1 MMEVGE
7 RVRTLKALDLG
18 SDGKVERGAVGV
30 LESVTNSPY
39 MPFLVRF
46 EQGTFAF
53 QDGELEPA
61 TDESGA

>member
-1 MMEVGE
+1 VEVGE
-7 RVRTLKALDLG
+7 QVRTLKAIDLG

-46 EQGTFAF
+46 EQGTYAF
-53 QDGELEPA
+53 EDGELEPVA
-61 TDESGA
+61 GADA

>member
-1 MMEVGE
+1 MEIGD
-7 RVRTLKALDLG
+7 RVRTKKTIDLG
-18 SDGKVERGAVGV
+18 NDGRVETGAVGV

-46 EQGTFAF
+46 EQGSFAF

-61 TDESGA
+61 PEDRR

>member
-1 MMEVGE
+1 MPPMEVGE
-7 RVRTLKALDLG
+7 RVRTLKGIDLG

-46 EQGTFAF
+46 EEGTFAF

-61 TDESGA
+61 SDG